1 MANMPCGITG
11 TLLANSRGKTR
22 STGFQTQQGRT
33 MFGKQTDP
41 SRTEE
46 ATPKRRNKQRQEG
59 NVPKSQELGKAVS
72 LMGGMSVLYVWI
84 GPMSEKLKGLFRHF
98 LSHAGEFDPNPQNVY
113 SLSLDLMAEIC
124 IITMPVLLT
133 LAFLAFLAQRLQVG
147 KLWTTKVFRPKLQRF
162 NIIKGLRQM
171 MFSPQTILRTVKSLL
186 FCVILAII
194 PGWVIY
200 GEYQNFLPMYHATT
214 EGTAVYMLR
223 MAFKLAS
230 YALLPIVAIAVFDV
244 WQSRYAY
251 NEGMK
256 MTKNEVKDERKQAE
270 GDPVIKGKQKQKM
283 MEVVMK
289 RMMQDVPKADVV
301 VTNPTH
307 IAVALR
313 YNAQEASAPVVLAK
327 GADHLAEKIKA
338 VAREHNVPIRENVPL
353 ARALY
358 KAVDVGDMI
367 PEELYKAV
375 ATLLASIWK
384 LRPKARQS

>member
-1 MANMPCGITG
+1 
-11 TLLANSRGKTR
+11 
-22 STGFQTQQGRT
+22 

-72 LMGGMSVLYVWI
+72 LVGGMIALYVWI
-84 GPMSEKLKGLFRHF
+84 GPMTEQIKILFRRF
-98 LSHAGEFDPNPQNVY
+98 LGPAWAFDPNPQNVY
-113 SLSLDLMAEIC
+113 SLSIELALEIC
-124 IITMPVLLT
+124 KILLPVMLF

-147 KLWTTKVFRPKLQRF
+147 KLWTTKVFKFKWQRF
-162 NIIKGLRQM
+162 NLIKGLKQM
-171 MFSPQTILRTVKSLL
+171 LLSPQTVLRTIKSLL
-186 FCVILAII
+186 FSIILSLI
-194 PGWVIY
+194 PGYLIY
-200 GEYQNFLPMYHATT
+200 QEYQNFLPMYYATP
-214 EGTAVYMLR
+214 EGVAVYMLQ
-223 MAFKLAS
+223 MALRLAS
-230 YALLPIVAIAVFDV
+230 YALLPILAITAFDV

-251 NEGMK
+251 REGMK
-256 MTKNEVKDERKQAE
+256 MTKDEVKDERKQAE
-270 GDPVIKGKQKQKM
+270 GDPVIKGQQRKKM
-283 MEVVMK
+283 MESMMQ

-313 YNAQEASAPVVLAK
+313 YNTAEAPAPVVLAK

-338 VAREHNVPIRENVPL
+338 VAREHKVPIRENVPL

-358 KAVDVGDMI
+358 KAVDVGEMI
-367 PEELYKAV
+367 PEDLYKAV

-384 LRPKARQS
+384 LQPKAVRR

>member
-1 MANMPCGITG
+1 
-11 TLLANSRGKTR
+11 
-22 STGFQTQQGRT
+22 
-33 MFGKQTDP
+33 MFGKQQDP

-72 LMGGMSVLYVWI
+72 LTGGLIALHLWI
-84 GPMSEKLKGLFRHF
+84 GPMTEEIKTLFRRF
-98 LSHAGEFDPNPQNVY
+98 LGHAWEFQNVY
-113 SLSLDLMAEIC
+113 TLSIDLTVELC
-124 IITMPVLLT
+124 KIILPILLF
-133 LAFLAFLAQRLQVG
+133 LGFLAFLAQRLQVG
-147 KLWTTKVFRPKLQRF
+147 KLWTTKVFKFKWQRF
-162 NIIKGLRQM
+162 NIIKGLKQM
-171 MFSPQTILRTVKSLL
+171 MFSPQTALRTIKSLL
-186 FCVILAII
+186 FSIILALI
-194 PGWVIY
+194 PGYLIY
-200 GEYQNFLPMYHATT
+200 QEYQNFLPMYYATP
-214 EGTAVYMLR
+214 EGVAAYMLQ
-223 MAFKLAS
+223 MGLKLAY
-230 YALLPIVAIAVFDV
+230 YALLPILAIAAFDI
-244 WQSRYAY
+244 WQSRFAY
-251 NEGMK
+251 KEGMK
-256 MTKNEVKDERKQAE
+256 MTKDEVKDERKQAE
-270 GDPVIKGKQKQKM
+270 GDPVIKGQQRRKM

-358 KAVDVGDMI
+358 KAVEVGDMV

-375 ATLLASIWK
+375 ATVLASIWK
-384 LRPKARQS
+384 LKPTMRQN